1 MKFLA
6 RMVQYAATKWL
17 GKSLQL
23 YSTSGN
29 LGILKAIF
37 PEPADTLTEDE
48 VASLKTVPGVYEA
61 YQGLHKLS
69 LDVLVFGLSLF
80 FLFCHW
86 FIAVCRGRT
95 FHIVAWSFHL
105 EISAKMRQSVAP
117 HCLSTPSRWQSF
129 KGRHQAFEQCL
140 RQQLKD
146 KPILQLDGL
155 MVLDR
160 SKDSYC

>member
-1 MKFLA
+1 MNTMKFLA

-80 FLFCHW
+80 FFVLPLIHCCLSW
-86 FIAVCRGRT
+86 QDI
-95 FHIVAWSFHL
+95 
-105 EISAKMRQSVAP
+105 P
-117 HCLSTPSRWQSF
+117 HCCLVFSFGNLSQNEAISGSTLSVNAVKVAEFQGAPSSFRAVSQTAAKGQTYIAARWV
-129 KGRHQAFEQCL
+129 
-140 RQQLKD
+140 
-146 KPILQLDGL
+146 DG
-155 MVLDR
+155 VE
-160 SKDSYC
+160 

>member
-80 FLFCHW
+80 FFCFAIDSLLFVVAGHSTLLLGL
-86 FIAVCRGRT
+86 FI
-95 FHIVAWSFHL
+95 WKSQP
-105 EISAKMRQSVAP
+105 K
-117 HCLSTPSRWQSF
+117 
-129 KGRHQAFEQCL
+129 
-140 RQQLKD
+140 
-146 KPILQLDGL
+146 
-155 MVLDR
+155 
-160 SKDSYC
+160 